1 MAFTSWDFSA
11 HDFSE
16 DQLVHAAFLML
27 QHALSMPELESWRI
41 PAGKPETPWDT
52 IPTIIQALGYLTLHA
67 QLIFTLSCWPA
78 GQPIT
83 PLSTITTSVT

>member
-41 PAGKPETPWDT
+41 PTGKPETTWNTVRT
-52 IPTIIQALGYLTLHA
+52 ILQPFGNLTLHA
-67 QLIFTLSCWPA
+67 QLIFTLSCWPV
-78 GQPIT
+78 GVPTT
-83 PLSTITTSVT
+83 PLSTITTSAT